1 VDWTLAVIL
10 IAVFAAVAL
19 NWRRVARI
27 IHEFKGA
34 LKDLDD
40 IFWS

>member
-1 VDWTLAVIL
+1 VDWALAVIL
-10 IAVFAAVAL
+10 IAVFAAVAF
-19 NWRRVARI
+19 NCRRVARTI
-27 IHEFKGA
+27 YEFKAA